1 MANRL
6 QYENSPYLLQHKDN
20 PVDWYPWGEE
30 AFAKAKEEDKPIFLS
45 IGYAACHWCHV
56 MAHESFENPTTAKLL
71 NDYFV
76 SIKVDREERP
86 DLDHIYMSTVI
97 TMTKSGGW
105 PMSVFLTPDGKPF
118 YGGTYFPPIPRYNMP
133 SFPEIVTAAAEA
145 WATQKEGVLVTG
157 DELTKIV
164 FHNPDETYP
173 EIAIKDEN
181 FDKLTSKL
189 YEDYDWNEGGWGSA
203 PKFPMSMRIL
213 FLLREAASGNGEAEK
228 MALHALDMMAQGGM
242 YDVVGGGFARYS
254 TDNYWL
260 VPHFEK
266 MLYDNALLA
275 LAYLYAYLL
284 TGKQKYRLVCEET
297 LDFLQEEMMHPDGGF
312 YSSMD
317 ADSEGKEGKFYVWS
331 SSEIDRALPDDLLN
345 QLARTLY
352 HIPITGNWEGKIIL
366 QQMNSL
372 KETSRYFQMDMDEFL
387 PAYYKMRQQLYD
399 FRKKRVQPGIDD
411 KVLVSW
417 NALALQTFAEAARY
431 LKNDTYLQT
440 AQRNANFILHNLYKE
455 GKLLRSWRQG
465 KGKHHAFLE
474 DHAGLGL
481 ALLELYQTDHDAHWF
496 QIAKQLTTAMLDQFY
511 VEGKGFFDSPEGDTL
526 LITRAQ
532 NLQDNALPSG
542 SSQAVLLLMQ
552 MNAFE
557 AVSHYYDI
565 AYETFRNT
573 LGQIV
578 QFPGAFSNWL
588 NTYHLLLTPPTE
600 IAIVSDANEPIFKE
614 MVNQLWSEFRPGVI
628 LCAGNGNHPDQPALL
643 NDRSTINGQPTAYV
657 CYQHTCK
664 QPVNSSQALETL
676 L

>member
-30 AFAKAKEEDKPIFLS
+30 AFEKARKEDKPIFLS

-105 PMSVFLTPDGKPF
+105 PMSIFLTPDGKPF

-164 FHNPDETYP
+164 FHNPDEIYP
-173 EIAIKDEN
+173 EIAINQDN
-181 FDKLTSKL
+181 FDKLTRKL
-189 YEDYDWNEGGWGSA
+189 YEDYDWHEGGWGSA

-228 MALHALDMMAQGGM
+228 MALHALDKMAQGGM

-275 LAYLYAYLL
+275 RAYLYAYLL

-297 LDFLQEEMMHPDGGF
+297 LDFLMEEMMHPEGGF

-317 ADSEGKEGKFYVWS
+317 ADSEGEEGKFYVWS
-331 SSEIDRALPDDLLN
+331 SAEIDQALQDDLLN

-352 HIPITGNWEGKIIL
+352 HIPVTGNWEGKIIL

-372 KETSRYFQMDMDEFL
+372 KETSRYFQMDMEEFL
-387 PAYYKMRQQLYD
+387 PSYYKMRQHLYD
-399 FRKKRVQPGIDD
+399 FRKKRIHPGIDD

-417 NALALQTFAEAARY
+417 NALAMQTFAEAARY
-431 LKNDTYLQT
+431 LKNQTYLET
-440 AQRNANFILHNLYKE
+440 AQKNAKFILENLYQD

-465 KGKHHAFLE
+465 KAQHHAFLE

-481 ALLELYQTDHDAHWF
+481 ALLELYQTDHNTQWF
-496 QIAKQLTTAMLDQFY
+496 QTAKQLTKTTINEFFVQ
-511 VEGKGFFDSPEGDTL
+511 GKGFYDSPKGDSL
-526 LITRAQ
+526 LIARAQ
-532 NLQDNALPSG
+532 NLQDNAVPSG
-542 SSQAVLLLMQ
+542 SSLALLLLLT
-552 MNAFE
+552 MNGFE
-557 AVSHYYDI
+557 GNGNYYDT
-565 AYETFRNT
+565 AYETFTNT
-573 LGQIV
+573 LGQIS
-578 QFPGAFSNWL
+578 QFPGAFGNWL
-588 NTYHLLLTPPTE
+588 TVYQLLLHPMKE
-600 IAIVSDANEPIFKE
+600 IAIIGDHQDPDRQK
-614 MVNQLWSEFRPGVI
+614 MVKQVWSTFRPGVI
-628 LCAGNGNHPDQPALL
+628 LAVGNGSDPHQPTLL
-643 NDRSTINGQPTAYV
+643 NDRPKINAQPTAYV
-657 CYQHTCK
+657 CYQHTCQ
-664 QPVNSSQALETL
+664 QPVNNSQALETL